1 MSTAPVRV
9 RFAPSPTGTPHLGNL
24 RTAIVNWLFARNH
37 GGAFVI
43 RTEDTDAERSLAVH
57 EQDHFDAL
65 RWLQLDW
72 DEASDLGGPYGPYRQ
87 SERRA
92 IYDDALAKL
101 FAAGKAY
108 YCFCSESMLH
118 AERRRAN
125 SVGVPYVYSRRC
137 RRLDPPEVE
146 SRRAA
151 GESAVIRF
159 DIHANDTVVHD
170 LIKGE
175 IRFTGEL
182 LGDFVI
188 VRADGT
194 PTYNF
199 VAAVDDIAM
208 EISHVLRGEDH
219 LTNTP
224 RQMAIQETLGHVPPK
239 YGHLPLLLGA
249 SGAKMSKREGAFS
262 VFRYQRQGILSEAVV
277 NALAMLGWSPGDHSL
292 GEIFTAPEL
301 AKIYDLTRVS
311 HSSAQF
317 QIEKLHWFNAQHLRR
332 TDPAHL
338 LEAFRDYYAVRYP
351 DRDLPPSLANP
362 RPGSEAIL
370 AALQPS
376 FGEMKSAIRDF
387 RAVVRRPSRKQ
398 VIALLGIELDPA
410 VKAIWQRVREEVP
423 EWGTL
428 PVEEVTAKL
437 KTLQKQLKESDSITP
452 QTFYHTLRVL
462 LTGYEQGPELK
473 LVIHLLDPIELRA
486 RLDMQL

>member
-9 RFAPSPTGTPHLGNL
+9 RFAPSPTGIPHLGNL
-24 RTAIVNWLFARNH
+24 RTAIVNWLFARHH

-72 DEASDLGGPYGPYRQ
+72 DEASDIGGPYGPYRQ

-92 IYDDALAKL
+92 IYDAALAKL

-108 YCFCSESMLH
+108 YCFCTESMLH

-137 RRLDPPEVE
+137 RRLDPSEVD
-146 SRRAA
+146 SRRGI
-151 GESAVIRF
+151 GEPAVIRF
-159 DIHANDTVVHD
+159 DIHAHDTVVHD

-175 IRFTGEL
+175 IRFSGEL

-239 YGHLPLLLGA
+239 YGHLPLLLGV

-262 VFRYQRQGILSEAVV
+262 VFRYQRQGILSEALV
-277 NALAMLGWSPGDHSL
+277 NALSMLGWSPADHSL
-292 GEIFTAPEL
+292 GELYTAREL
-301 AKIYDLTRVS
+301 ASIYDLSRVS

-317 QIEKLHWFNAQHLRR
+317 QIDKLHWFNAQHLRR
-332 TDPAHL
+332 ADPARL
-338 LEAFRDYYAVRYP
+338 LEAFREFYQVRYP
-351 DRDLPPSLANP
+351 NREVPPSLANP

-370 AALQPS
+370 SELQPS
-376 FGEMKSAIRDF
+376 FGEMQTAIRDF

-398 VIALLGIELDPA
+398 VIALLGIDLEPG
-410 VKAIWQRVREEVP
+410 VKAVMQRAKEEVP

-428 PVEEVTAKL
+428 SVEEVTAKL
-437 KTLQKQLKESDSITP
+437 KTLQKQLKETEGITP